1 MARPE
6 LTYDDAYLTTRID
19 SDLEERAM
27 QKIDDMALGAIADN
41 VRERLV
47 ILRAYILVC
56 LEHQANPD
64 DLYSAKLKN
73 YRSEFDAALARARA
87 SAPDAAGSSFVF
99 SIPLER
105 A

>member
-1 MARPE
+1 MALT
-6 LTYDDAYLTTRID
+6 LTYDDAYLKDRIAD
-19 SDLEERAM
+19 PLEARAA
-27 QKIDDMALGAIADN
+27 QEVDDMRIGAIADN

-47 ILRAYILVC
+47 ILRAYIIVC

-64 DLYSAKLKN
+64 DLYAAKLKN
-73 YRSEFDAALARARA
+73 YRAEFDAALARARA
-87 SAPDAAGSSFVF
+87 SVPDAAGSSFVF

>member
-1 MARPE
+1 MALT
-6 LTYDDAYLTTRID
+6 LTYDDAYLKDRITD
-19 SDLEERAM
+19 PLEARAA
-27 QKIDDMALGAIADN
+27 QEVDDMRIGAIADN

-47 ILRAYILVC
+47 VLRAYILVC

-64 DLYSAKLKN
+64 DLYAAKLKN
-73 YRSEFDAALARARA
+73 YRAEFDAALARARA
-87 SAPDAAGSSFVF
+87 SVPDAAGSSFVF

>member
-1 MARPE
+1 MALT
-6 LTYDDAYLTTRID
+6 LTYDDAYLKDRITD
-19 SDLEERAM
+19 PLEERAM
-27 QKIDDMALGAIADN
+27 QEVDDMALGAVADN

-64 DLYSAKLKN
+64 DLYAAKLKN

-87 SAPDAAGSSFVF
+87 SVPDAAGSWFVF